1 MATGEWYTHCS
12 AALSKPWPIPSPA
25 YTQGDMHVLPVFLAV
40 IYSRSET
47 TLLLLLHTCCQAP
60 ADSSPNFLCYAIL
73 DNRRTHT
80 HTHTHCT
87 LVTSF
92 SPGSTRDHP
101 WRGPSQGRTCGPT
114 ADVRLQQRLRMCMCQ
129 VPSALSHRGM
139 GTVARASSPASD
151 PSSCNCM
158 MHLTPCWKKA
168 WGIGVACR
176 PAT

>member
-1 MATGEWYTHCS
+1 
-12 AALSKPWPIPSPA
+12 
-25 YTQGDMHVLPVFLAV
+25 MHVLPVFLAV

-73 DNRRTHT
+73 DNRRAHT
-80 HTHTHCT
+80 HTHTQAST
-87 LVTSF
+87 LTSRRAALDLLW
-92 SPGSTRDHP
+92 TTHTLDHP
-101 WRGPSQGRTCGPT
+101 WMGPSQGRTCGPT
-114 ADVRLQQRLRMCMCQ
+114 ADVRLRQRLRMCMCQ

-151 PSSCNCM
+151 PSSCNCK